1 MKICCKLITFM
12 INSHKKGET
21 MWDPFDEQKTPK
33 DKFFEIMYHANK
45 NLVIEELEKLIE
57 RMAAL
62 EVLAE
67 KCYGDDV
74 EMKIQEAMFNNSD
87 EVKEVEDDIYIH
99 TMASIL
105 TKNE

>member
-1 MKICCKLITFM
+1 M
-12 INSHKKGET
+12 INSNKKGDG

-33 DKFFEIMYHANK
+33 DKFFEIVYHANQ
-45 NLVIEELEKLIE
+45 NLVIEELEKVFE

-67 KCYGDDV
+67 KCYGDEV
-74 EMKIQEAMFNNSD
+74 EMKIQEVMFNNSD
-87 EVKEVEDDIYIH
+87 EVKAAEDDLYIH
-99 TMASIL
+99 TMANIL